1 MMKLQKDLRGAR
13 ETSVVSA
20 QAAFLKVQAQAV
32 DMRRQ
37 VREVENAL
45 SLLVGREAQA
55 ISRGKLADQ
64 TLPSEFSTGYP
75 LRILS
80 IRPDVHAKEMNL
92 AACFYDVQKARSSMY
107 PSLTISANGSYT
119 NSLGSMIAN
128 PGQLIA
134 NFVGSLAQPIFS
146 NGRLTAQLR
155 IEKIDYEVAEKE
167 WIHSIL
173 NAGAEISNSLVE
185 YHSANEKGA
194 LDRQQVEVLKKSV
207 DYTLNLFKMG
217 TSSYLEVLT
226 AQSSLLNAEISQVT
240 DDFNKMQ
247 AVVNL
252 YSALGGG
259 RY

>member
-1 MMKLQKDLRGAR
+1 M
-13 ETSVVSA
+13 
-20 QAAFLKVQAQAV
+20 
-32 DMRRQ
+32 
-37 VREVENAL
+37 
-45 SLLVGREAQA
+45 
-55 ISRGKLADQ
+55 
-64 TLPSEFSTGYP
+64 
-75 LRILS
+75 
-80 IRPDVHAKEMNL
+80 
-92 AACFYDVQKARSSMY
+92 
-107 PSLTISANGSYT
+107 
-119 NSLGSMIAN
+119 
-128 PGQLIA
+128 
-134 NFVGSLAQPIFS
+134 
-146 NGRLTAQLR
+146 R